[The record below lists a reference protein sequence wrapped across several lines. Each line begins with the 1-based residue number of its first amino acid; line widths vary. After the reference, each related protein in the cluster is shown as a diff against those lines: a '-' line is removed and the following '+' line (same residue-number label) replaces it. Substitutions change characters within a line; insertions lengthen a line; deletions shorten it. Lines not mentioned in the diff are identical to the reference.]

1 MNHLAASIAHA
12 YVLQINIGISLLTP
26 LHVLNSQTLYT
37 KIVLPAIE
45 NAHDKFFHTRHGDLS
60 GVLEGEI
67 QLQLRGVYV
76 LVLVSLAVG

>member
-26 LHVLNSQTLYT
+26 LHVLDSQILYT
-37 KIVLPAIE
+37 EIVLPAIE
-45 NAHDKFFHTRHGDLS
+45 NAHDEFFRTRHWDLS

-76 LVLVSLAVG
+76 SVSLAVG